1 MLKLGHITYS
11 NCLPVHGRFLERGP
25 PADVALVHGIPGAL
39 NKRLAS
45 GELDVAPASSIE
57 FARHA
62 DRYRILPDLSIAA
75 PGPVRTVQL
84 VGPEPLEELRDGTP
98 VALPTASATSVVLV
112 KIIMRQR
119 LGIQP
124 SYRWFDQDSDDPFA
138 EGGRAA
144 PGAGRAGGAQA
155 ALYIGDAAY
164 HQRAPENL
172 HQYDLGALW
181 REWTGTPFVFALWQ
195 TSAGPE
201 MDGQLRALAAE
212 LTASR
217 DWSMERL
224 TELAERHSGDYG
236 WPCGELVA
244 YWQSL
249 EYAWDE
255 SLAHGLAEFYRRA
268 AEIGEI
274 PNAPSPVFLEV

>member
-11 NCLPVHGRFLERGP
+11 NCLPVHGRFLEHGP
-25 PADVALVHGIPGAL
+25 PPDVALVHGIPGAL
-39 NKRLAS
+39 NGRLER
-45 GELDVAPASSIE
+45 GEIDVAPASSIE

-84 VGPEPLEELRDGTP
+84 VGRGPLEELRDGTP

-119 LGIQP
+119 LGIHP
-124 SYRWFDQDSDDPFA
+124 SYFWFDQDSDDPFA
-138 EGGRAA
+138 EG
-144 PGAGRAGGAQA
+144 AQA
-155 ALYIGDAAY
+155 SLYIGDAAY
-164 HQRAPENL
+164 HQRSREDL
-172 HQYDLGALW
+172 HHCDLGALW
-181 REWTGTPFVFALWQ
+181 RDWTGTPLVFALWQ

-201 MDGQLRALAAE
+201 ADGPLRALAAD

-249 EYAWDE
+249 QYGWNE
-255 SLAHGLAEFYRRA
+255 SLARGLAELYRRA

-274 PNAPSPVFLEV
+274 PDAPSPVFLEV